1 MIRLNRI
8 IEQNKEKSLF
18 AVTNMLLL
26 FSDSGNKLSKCFPC
40 WVCKQFGSHIWRELI
55 GLPVFHQIISID
67 FLSS

>member
-40 WVCKQFGSHIWRELI
+40 WVCKQFWFSHLERTHWTAC
-55 GLPVFHQIISID
+55 F
-67 FLSS
+67 SSNHFN

>member
-26 FSDSGNKLSKCFPC
+26 FSDSGNRLSKC
-40 WVCKQFGSHIWRELI
+40 WVCKQFWFSHLERTH
-55 GLPVFHQIISID
+55 GTVCF
-67 FLSS
+67 SSNHFN